1 METVVGH
8 LTNTFTIGGITL
20 GPRERNG
27 NTSCEEEERGVQVAA
42 VCGGEVDT
50 ALRETGQGRH
60 RHKVLSR
67 PPSGEGEGPRS

>member
-1 METVVGH
+1 MGH
-8 LTNTFTIGGITL
+8 LTNTFTIAGITL

-50 ALRETGQGRH
+50 ALRETGRGDIDTRCFH
-60 RHKVLSR
+60 GR
-67 PPSGEGEGPRS
+67 PPVRGRVLVHSL